1 MAYEFPSEE
10 WLREFVEVLNNDDG
24 YARVAQNWEG
34 SFLFVIEPDKGE
46 EGEPAQL
53 FMDLWHG
60 KCRGWAVIDEDT
72 ADPPKP
78 DFIMS
83 AERSNFMK
91 VLKGELDAVQAMLT
105 RRLKLQGSLSYV
117 MRNIPTVMDFVRC
130 AKKVPIKG
138 E

>member
-10 WLREFVEVLNNDDG
+10 WLSEFVEVLNSDEN

-34 SFLFVIEPDKGE
+34 SFLFVIEPDKGK
-46 EGEPAQL
+46 EGETAQL
-53 FMDLWHG
+53 LMDLWHG
-60 KCRGWAVIDEDT
+60 KCRGWSVVDEST
-72 ADPPKP
+72 VDPPKP
-78 DFIMS
+78 DFILA
-83 AERSNFMK
+83 AERSNFIK

-105 RRLKLQGSLSYV
+105 RRLKLQGSMSYV

-130 AKKVPIKG
+130 AKKVAIEG